1 MLSSPWVEHEI
12 DYVLFISIHDAKH
25 ALIIN
30 PDPDEV
36 SDTQWVTREDLISN
50 MKVGLWSPWFRILAY
65 RWLIPK
71 GGWWDNLKET
81 MNGDKHCDFKTI
93 HRFDPP
99 AEHMGGKGGA
109 GPYLDSF
116 VQRSTLGD
124 PM

>member
-1 MLSSPWVEHEI
+1 
-12 DYVLFISIHDAKH
+12 
-25 ALIIN
+25 
-30 PDPDEV
+30 
-36 SDTQWVTREDLISN
+36 
-50 MKVGLWSPWFRILAY
+50 
-65 RWLIPK
+65 
-71 GGWWDNLKET
+71 

-109 GPYLDSF
+109 GPYLDSL